1 MPHWTFTKGL
11 HEVGNS
17 VWAYLQPDGSWGWS
31 NAGVIVDGG
40 QSLMV
45 DTLFD
50 LKLTGEMLDDMRRS
64 IPGTDKIDVLVN
76 THADGDHTFGNQLV
90 EGARIVASKGT
101 AEEFSLIQPSVWH
114 NLVVN
119 ADQFGEAGEFVRECL
134 WPFDFSEVRLVPP
147 TETFSGHKE
156 ILVGNKVVELIEVGP
171 AHSLGDT
178 LIHVPADGVAYTGDI
193 LFNGGTPIAWYGPVH
208 RWIRA
213 CDVLLD
219 LSAEVIVAGHGPI
232 STKDDVRRMR
242 QYLVDITGEARRF
255 FDAGATW
262 EQAVAEIDLGRYAD
276 WDDAERVVVT
286 LQTLYDDF
294 AEANGGQR
302 PNRQKMPFFS
312 IMRQMRHK
320 LGKPPV
326 HERLLTGKCACG
338 QDH

>member
-11 HEVGNS
+11 HQVGNG
-17 VWAYLQPDGSWGWS
+17 VWANLQPDGSWGWS

-45 DTLFD
+45 DTHFD
-50 LKLTGEMLDDMRRS
+50 LKLTQAMLDDMHRS

-76 THADGDHTFGNQLV
+76 TRADGDHTFGNQLV

-101 AEEFSLIQPSVWH
+101 AAEFSLIQPQVWH

-119 ADQFGEAGEFVRECL
+119 AEQFGEAGAFVRECL

-147 TETFSGHKE
+147 TETFSGHKT
-156 ILVGNKVVELIEVGP
+156 ILVGDKAVDLIEVGP

-208 RWIRA
+208 RWVRA
-213 CDVLLD
+213 CDILLD
-219 LSAEVIVAGHGPI
+219 LDAQVIVAGHGPLA
-232 STKDDVRRMR
+232 TKDDVRRMR

-255 FDAGATW
+255 YDDGATW
-262 EQAVAEIDLGRYAD
+262 QQAVAEVNLGAYAD

-286 LQTLYDDF
+286 LQTLYVDF
-294 AEANGGQR
+294 AAAAGTPR
-302 PNRQKMPFFS
+302 PDRGKMPFFS
-312 IMRQMRHK
+312 VMRAMRHR

-326 HERLLTGKCACG
+326 HERLLNGGCACG
-338 QDH
+338 TDH